1 MIGTRDGQTEQM
13 GSGRRCRALALA
25 ALPLVALVACHSDT
39 EPRVKPGT
47 GYSAVVAWA
56 VAKQFPDASA
66 NSEKPL
72 VFITTSD
79 GSAISAT
86 TQAKVIRDAGDA
98 IKINFVDRREDAI
111 DAQDPVE
118 AVKDDGLLVTVG
130 PIASDA
136 RSSVEV
142 PVQLYTNYV
151 ENSTWKLLLVAD
163 GDTVSVTQAE
173 EQTPAPT

>member
-1 MIGTRDGQTEQM
+1 M
-13 GSGRRCRALALA
+13 
-25 ALPLVALVACHSDT
+25 
-39 EPRVKPGT
+39 
-47 GYSAVVAWA
+47 
-56 VAKQFPDASA
+56 
-66 NSEKPL
+66 
-72 VFITTSD
+72 
-79 GSAISAT
+79 
-86 TQAKVIRDAGDA
+86 
-98 IKINFVDRREDAI
+98 
-111 DAQDPVE
+111 
-118 AVKDDGLLVTVG
+118 KDDGLLVTVG